1 VGVFVTFTA
10 ADEKSATQKMENY
23 TIDLS
28 IKMVNLK
35 SKLNYIKLTSNLHCD
50 RLS

>member
-10 ADEKSATQKMENY
+10 ADEKSVTQKMENY

-35 SKLNYIKLTSNLHCD
+35 KSTKLYKINI
-50 RLS
+50 